1 MGVECSIARE
11 LLSAQLDQETTPEET
26 AAANGHLGRCAKCRS
41 WWHDIG
47 QVNRLL
53 RVRIADD
60 VPDIA
65 TPVLSIASP
74 PRVGRRQWVRISL
87 GVVAATELAL
97 AAPGLLLGDGAS
109 SIHDARH
116 LGSFGVAV
124 AIGLLYVAWRPV
136 RAYGILPIVTAL
148 ALTMIATAILDTV
161 HGRATSIGE
170 AHHALEMIG
179 LVLVWMLAG
188 RPAPNRLRRLVDPAR
203 PTHRIR
209 HT

>member
-1 MGVECSIARE
+1 MECDLARE
-11 LLSAQLDQETTPEET
+11 LLSAQLDQETTPQET
-26 AAANGHLGRCAKCRS
+26 AAANGHLGRCATCRS

-65 TPVLSIASP
+65 TPVLSLANP
-74 PRVGRRQWVRISL
+74 PSVGRRQWVRISL

-97 AAPGLLLGDGAS
+97 AVPGLLLGDGAS

-124 AIGLLYVAWRPV
+124 AIGLLYVAWRPA

-148 ALTMIATAILDTV
+148 ALTMFVTAILDTV
-161 HGRATSIGE
+161 HGRVTSAGE

-188 RPAPNRLRRLVDPAR
+188 RPAPRRLRRLVHPAP